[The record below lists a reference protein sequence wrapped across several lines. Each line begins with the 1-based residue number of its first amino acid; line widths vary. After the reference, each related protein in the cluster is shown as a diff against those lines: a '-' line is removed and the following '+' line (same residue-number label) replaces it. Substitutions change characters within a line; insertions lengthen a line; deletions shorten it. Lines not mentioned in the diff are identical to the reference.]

1 MVKQISTVLLNTE
14 KKLYKLLLR
23 KELLM
28 TYRIVKRYPK
38 GFNIKFNL
46 SLCANNPHLQK
57 YCKKILSRASKS
69 IMSRVL
75 KGVNKDIYRLKK
87 QCKNLKVQLVNNLS
101 DKDYKTT
108 YATIRNKVRYMEKA
122 IRRRHSRKLS
132 RDKITEHHNIDNKK
146 RKNRRFSKKQLI
158 NKKKLKRVRHKNN
171 YRERIRIYIFYI
183 LYLCMKI
190 QYIYIYRYI
199 FPYI

>member
-1 MVKQISTVLLNTE
+1 M
-14 KKLYKLLLR
+14 
-23 KELLM
+23 
-28 TYRIVKRYPK
+28 
-38 GFNIKFNL
+38 
-46 SLCANNPHLQK
+46 
-57 YCKKILSRASKS
+57 SRA
-69 IMSRVL
+69 L
-75 KGVNKDIYRLKK
+75 KEVNKDIHRLKK

>member
-1 MVKQISTVLLNTE
+1 M
-14 KKLYKLLLR
+14 
-23 KELLM
+23 
-28 TYRIVKRYPK
+28 
-38 GFNIKFNL
+38 
-46 SLCANNPHLQK
+46 
-57 YCKKILSRASKS
+57 SRA
-69 IMSRVL
+69 L
-75 KGVNKDIYRLKK
+75 KEVNKDIHRLKK

-108 YATIRNKVRYMEKA
+108 YTTIRNKVRYMEKA

-190 QYIYIYRYI
+190 QYIYI
-199 FPYI
+199 

>member
-1 MVKQISTVLLNTE
+1 
-14 KKLYKLLLR
+14 
-23 KELLM
+23 
-28 TYRIVKRYPK
+28 
-38 GFNIKFNL
+38 
-46 SLCANNPHLQK
+46 
-57 YCKKILSRASKS
+57 
-69 IMSRVL
+69 
-75 KGVNKDIYRLKK
+75 
-87 QCKNLKVQLVNNLS
+87 
-101 DKDYKTT
+101 
-108 YATIRNKVRYMEKA
+108 MEKA

-190 QYIYIYRYI
+190 QYIYI
-199 FPYI
+199 

>member
-1 MVKQISTVLLNTE
+1 
-14 KKLYKLLLR
+14 
-23 KELLM
+23 
-28 TYRIVKRYPK
+28 
-38 GFNIKFNL
+38 
-46 SLCANNPHLQK
+46 
-57 YCKKILSRASKS
+57 
-69 IMSRVL
+69 MSRVL
-75 KGVNKDIYRLKK
+75 KEVNKDIHRLKK

-108 YATIRNKVRYMEKA
+108 YTTIRNKVRYMEKA

-171 YRERIRIYIFYI
+171 YRERIQIYIFYI

-190 QYIYIYRYI
+190 QYIYI
-199 FPYI
+199 

>member
-1 MVKQISTVLLNTE
+1 
-14 KKLYKLLLR
+14 
-23 KELLM
+23 
-28 TYRIVKRYPK
+28 
-38 GFNIKFNL
+38 
-46 SLCANNPHLQK
+46 
-57 YCKKILSRASKS
+57 
-69 IMSRVL
+69 MSRVL
-75 KGVNKDIYRLKK
+75 KEVNKDIHRLKK

-108 YATIRNKVRYMEKA
+108 YTTIRNKVRYMEKA

-171 YRERIRIYIFYI
+171 YRERMRIYIFYI